1 MILYYFT
8 YDDHQSI
15 KLISKQFIFNVG
27 LKLIIYRWIFRL
39 IILTYILIK
48 FLNLYRALQENLTAS
63 DALQATA
70 ANSDQ
75 LQVSFNELQTNF
87 DHLRHSN
94 EELERFIII
103 KILI

>member
-1 MILYYFT
+1 MEENSFL
-8 YDDHQSI
+8 
-15 KLISKQFIFNVG
+15 
-27 LKLIIYRWIFRL
+27 
-39 IILTYILIK
+39 K
-48 FLNLYRALQENLTAS
+48 FLNLYRALQENRAAS

-75 LQVSFNELQTNF
+75 LQVSLNELQTNF

-94 EELERFIII
+94 EELERFIIL